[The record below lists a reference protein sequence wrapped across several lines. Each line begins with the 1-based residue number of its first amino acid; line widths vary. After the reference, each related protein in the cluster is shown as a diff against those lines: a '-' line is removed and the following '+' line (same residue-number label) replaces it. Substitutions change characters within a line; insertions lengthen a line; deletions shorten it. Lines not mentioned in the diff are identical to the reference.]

1 MDTNCFATITGV
13 VLAGGQ
19 SRRMGQDKA
28 KLNWQGRSLLEA
40 QLQLLESVL
49 PTPALVS
56 GSYSEFN
63 CIADQQPSLGP
74 LSGLASCLEALPE
87 QSCLFIPVDMPM
99 IHQQLLHHL
108 LEQYRAAPG
117 NYFCEN
123 SVFPIILQ
131 STQANR
137 VSLQTVL
144 NYPQAKQRS
153 IKTFL
158 HAIQATELSL
168 PSQWASAL
176 VNTNTPQQWQQVQ
189 QLIEEKS

>member
-28 KLNWQGRSLLEA
+28 KLNWQGRSLLAA

-49 PTPALVS
+49 PTPVLVS
-56 GSYSEFN
+56 GSYSEFR

-87 QSCLFIPVDMPM
+87 QSCLFIPVDMPL
-99 IHQQLLHHL
+99 IHKELLQYL
-108 LEQYRAAPG
+108 LEQYRVAPG

-137 VSLQTVL
+137 ASLQTVMD
-144 NYPQAKQRS
+144 YPQAKQRS

-158 HAIQATELSL
+158 HAIQATELGL
-168 PSQWASAL
+168 PSRWASAL

-189 QLIEEKS
+189 QLIGEKS